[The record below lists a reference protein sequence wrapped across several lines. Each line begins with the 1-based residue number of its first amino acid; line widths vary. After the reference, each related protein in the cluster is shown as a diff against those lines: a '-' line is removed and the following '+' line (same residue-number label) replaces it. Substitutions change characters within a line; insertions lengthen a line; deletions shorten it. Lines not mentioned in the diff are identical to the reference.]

1 MLSIACGNFGAQRQQ
16 GFLKQMF
23 KQGKL
28 GSKHAMEHLMNNLL
42 IILALLFAALFVL
55 VILAEKFGSRDQTQ
69 TAKLSRYIVPLVA
82 ILLLAQLI
90 KMLFFSN

>member
-1 MLSIACGNFGAQRQQ
+1 
-16 GFLKQMF
+16 MF

-28 GSKHAMEHLMNNLL
+28 GSKHAMEPPMTNLL

-55 VILAEKFGSRDQTQ
+55 VILAEKFGSRDQEQ

-82 ILLLAQLI
+82 VLLLAQLV
-90 KMLFFSN
+90 KMLFFSE